1 MTNNPS
7 NRTRISLSIRKET
20 ERMCPLLY
28 LDSFYDMLKKTG
40 NINLVMEEIVKTRVN
55 AYVPMGNEED
65 VTRQL
70 EAYDWVKDHLM
81 IRTCDLERNRERLKD
96 AVYTMQGDF
105 AGVAYVVLHEEE
117 NGVCSCMVRK
127 EYLEGWGVTEET
139 VIADALECNNKKEVI
154 FRGLNEYLMQLDED
168 AMETDIFPGGPP
180 LYVLT
185 NSFNTY
191 GTSVMFNTEA
201 MDRIAFR
208 FGDGYFVIPS
218 SVHELLVVP
227 REEGFEPDM
236 FNTMISEVNENEVSA
251 EEILSY
257 HVQYY
262 DLEDHM
268 LKRA

>member
-1 MTNNPS
+1 
-7 NRTRISLSIRKET
+7 
-20 ERMCPLLY
+20 MCPLLY